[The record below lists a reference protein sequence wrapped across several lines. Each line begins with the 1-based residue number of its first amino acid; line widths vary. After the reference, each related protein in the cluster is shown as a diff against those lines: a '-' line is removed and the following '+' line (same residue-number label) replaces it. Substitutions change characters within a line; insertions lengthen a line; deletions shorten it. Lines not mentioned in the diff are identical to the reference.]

1 MDDTLPRSPRST
13 TASQVLRACEDEEIF
28 SPISITSPRV
38 KSEDESEEDVEG
50 TNDVEGTDRT
60 DWAAASDGAHLS
72 AGPSREPCVG
82 MLPKAI
88 FCKVPGCKND
98 RKTLCEHGKCSS
110 CCRRG
115 RFQFGHECPAHEI
128 ADLELEPHRNISG
141 GSVRLHGK
149 ASRPN
154 RRRGKASRAEYNA
167 SRAQFGHECPA
178 HEIADLELEPRRNI
192 SGGSVRVHGKA
203 SRPNNES
210 LKRNRRRGK
219 ASRAKFLA
227 RL

>member
-13 TASQVLRACEDEEIF
+13 TASQVLGACEDEEIF

-88 FCKVPGCKND
+88 LCKFPGCKND

-115 RFQFGHECPAHEI
+115 R
-128 ADLELEPHRNISG
+128 
-141 GSVRLHGK
+141 
-149 ASRPN
+149 
-154 RRRGKASRAEYNA
+154 
-167 SRAQFGHECPA
+167 AQFGHECTA

-192 SGGSVRVHGKA
+192 SGGSVRLHGKA

-219 ASRAKFLA
+219 ASRAEYNASRAKFLA

>member
-1 MDDTLPRSPRST
+1 MPRSPRST
-13 TASQVLRACEDEEIF
+13 TSSQVLGACEDEEIF
-28 SPISITSPRV
+28 SPRSITSPRV
-38 KSEDESEEDVEG
+38 QGASEDESEEDVEG

-72 AGPSREPCVG
+72 AYLEGPSREPCVG
-82 MLPKAI
+82 ML
-88 FCKVPGCKND
+88 CKFPGCKND
-98 RKTLCEHGKCSS
+98 RKILCEHGKCSS

-115 RFQFGHECPAHEI
+115 R
-128 ADLELEPHRNISG
+128 
-141 GSVRLHGK
+141 
-149 ASRPN
+149 
-154 RRRGKASRAEYNA
+154 
-167 SRAQFGHECPA
+167 AQFGHECTA
-178 HEIADLELEPRRNI
+178 HGLADLEPRRNI
-192 SGGSVRVHGKA
+192 SGGSVRLHGKA